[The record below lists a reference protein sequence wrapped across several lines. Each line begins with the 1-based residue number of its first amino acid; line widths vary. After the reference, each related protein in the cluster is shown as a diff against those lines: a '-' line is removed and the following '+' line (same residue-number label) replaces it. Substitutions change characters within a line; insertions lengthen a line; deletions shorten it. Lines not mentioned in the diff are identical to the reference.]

1 MLNFS
6 KTHEELRM
14 LLKKRKEIKFLIHS
28 GNRINKGGVLL
39 IWTPIEDE
47 REFQVKTLFSVPRRK
62 FKRAVDRNLLKRRMR
77 EVFRKNKGELYKLI
91 YENNKGL
98 NLMFIYQSR
107 EILEYGEIE
116 NKIILLLKDLLSK
129 YEETP

>member
-1 MLNFS
+1 MKKESLGRN
-6 KTHEELRM
+6 EI
-14 LLKKRKEIKFLIHS
+14 LKKRKEIEFLIHS
-28 GNRINKGGVLL
+28 GNRINKGGMRL
-39 IWTPIEDE
+39 IWTPIEEE
-47 REFQVKTLFSVPRRK
+47 RDFPVKTLFTVPRKK

-77 EVFRKNKGELYKLI
+77 EVFRKNKAELYELI
-91 YENNKGL
+91 YRNNKGL

-107 EILEYGEIE
+107 EIQEYGEIE

>member
-1 MLNFS
+1 MKKESLGRN
-6 KTHEELRM
+6 EI
-14 LLKKRKEIKFLIHS
+14 LKKRKEIKFLIHS